1 MTARPTPRPLLQ
13 FSLLSLLIVMA
24 MVAIALSAY
33 RLWGPIAAVHY
44 CLLLFTVGP
53 WFAYLVSEC
62 LPVRAPQLRAA
73 AANMILLALFIV
85 TMRVAEETLRG
96 PVAILVALG
105 ALILWIPQYLIFIV
119 WRMGD

>member
-1 MTARPTPRPLLQ
+1 MTAHPARRPLLQ
-13 FSLLSLLIVMA
+13 FSLFSLLVVMA

-33 RLWGPIAAVHY
+33 RLWGSIAAVHY

-53 WFAYLVSEC
+53 WFAYLVAEC
-62 LPVRAPQLRAA
+62 LPIRAPQLRAA

-85 TMRVAEETLRG
+85 TLRVAEATLRG
-96 PVAILVALG
+96 PVAILLALG
-105 ALILWIPQYLIFIV
+105 VLILWIPQYMIFIV